1 MVDQNLQRIIWL
13 ASYPKSGN
21 TWVRT
26 FLANYFLGRRKA
38 VGINELRK
46 FTLSET
52 RQDFYDRA
60 AGGKFH
66 GETIDDAFSLRP
78 KVQRLI
84 AAEKDGTHFVKTHS
98 IIDQVGDVPLISP
111 QVTAAAIYIMRSP
124 FDVVPSYSR
133 HVGISIDETIKAIQ
147 NSENVL
153 ASHSGI
159 VDVLGRWDEHASSWL
174 NAPGLPRH
182 VMRYEDIHADP
193 KRAFSTLFEFLRTP
207 VNTAHLKRTIAA
219 TQFEN
224 LQKQEEQHGFVERP
238 AQMGKFFHS
247 GKVGGWREALTDQ
260 QIARL
265 HEAFEPALSKF
276 YPELIEETAT
286 IAARV

>member
-1 MVDQNLQRIIWL
+1 MQKSDLRRIIWL

-66 GETIDDAFSLRP
+66 GEAIDDAFALRT

-98 IIDQVGDVPLISP
+98 IVDKVGNLSLIDP
-111 QVTAAAIYIMRSP
+111 QVTAAAIYIMRNP
-124 FDVVPSYSR
+124 FDVVPSYAR
-133 HVGISIDETIKAIQ
+133 HVGISIDETIDAIQ
-147 NSENVL
+147 NPENVL
-153 ASHSGI
+153 ASRSGI
-159 VDVLGRWDEHASSWL
+159 ADVLGRWDTHVAAWL
-174 NAPGLPRH
+174 NAPGLPLH

-193 KRAFSTLFEFLRTP
+193 KRAFSTLFEFLRAP
-207 VNTAHLKRTIAA
+207 VNTAHLKRTISA

-224 LQKQEEQHGFVERP
+224 LQKQEQESGFIERP
-238 AQMGKFFHS
+238 PRMKQFFHS
-247 GKVGGWREALTDQ
+247 GKAGGWRETLTET
-260 QIARL
+260 QIAKI
-265 HEAFEPALSKF
+265 HQAFEPALRKY
-276 YPELIEETAT
+276 YPEIVDETAT

>member
-1 MVDQNLQRIIWL
+1 MVDPNLQRIIWL

-26 FLANYFLGRRKA
+26 FLANFFLGRRKA

-66 GETIDDAFSLRP
+66 GETIDDAFALRS
-78 KVQRLI
+78 KVQRII

-111 QVTAAAIYIMRSP
+111 QVTAAAIYIMRNP

-133 HVGISIDETIKAIQ
+133 HVGLSIDETIEAVQ
-147 NSENVL
+147 SSENVL
-153 ASHSGI
+153 ASPSGI
-159 VDVLGRWDEHASSWL
+159 VDFLGRWDEHVTSWL
-174 NAPGLPRH
+174 NAPGLPLH

-193 KRAFSTLFEFLRTP
+193 KKAFSTLFEFLRTP
-207 VNTAHLKRTIAA
+207 INTGHLKRTIAA
-219 TQFEN
+219 TQFEK
-224 LQKQEEQHGFVERP
+224 LQKQEQEDGFVERP
-238 AQMGKFFHS
+238 AQMKQFFHS
-247 GKVGGWREALTDQ
+247 GKAGGWRETLTEA
-260 QIARL
+260 QIAKI
-265 HEAFEPALSKF
+265 HQAFEPALRKY
-276 YPELIEETAT
+276 YPEIVDETAT

>member
-1 MVDQNLQRIIWL
+1 MSNLRRIIWL

-26 FLANYFLGRRKA
+26 FLANYFLGRRKPI
-38 VGINELRK
+38 GINELRK

-60 AGGKFH
+60 AGGLFR
-66 GETIDDAFSLRP
+66 GENLEESLALRP

-98 IIDQVGDVPLISP
+98 IIDRAGSMPLIDP
-111 QVTAAAIYIMRSP
+111 EVTAAAIYIMRNP

-133 HVGISIDETIKAIQ
+133 HAGVSIDKTIESLSDPD
-147 NSENVL
+147 NML
-153 ASHSGI
+153 GTTSGI
-159 VDVLGRWDEHASSWL
+159 VDCLGRWDDHLNSWIK
-174 NAPGLPRH
+174 APGLPRH

-207 VNTAHLKRTIAA
+207 VNMANLKRTIEA
-219 TQFEN
+219 TRFEN
-224 LQKQEEQHGFVERP
+224 LQKQEEQDGFVERP
-238 AQMGKFFHS
+238 KEMEKFFHS
-247 GKVGGWREALTDQ
+247 GKAGGWRDALTDAQ
-260 QIARL
+260 VAKI
-265 HEAFEPALSKF
+265 HTAFEPTLRKY
-276 YPELIEETAT
+276 YPEIVEETAS
-286 IAARV
+286 IAARA